1 MDHCLLSMFRNNV
14 FFLIYL
20 WYLLIISSRVINL
33 ICLASSV
40 RWGWLRNCFHIVL
53 DNVNTILCEKECNKL
68 LTSCLYHKNLTSVIF
83 FFVTQ
88 SILAIL
94 LSLTRNRIQKIL
106 MVYCSG
112 ILLRADNFIFYKCL
126 THISYSR
133 GGLCMNKSV
142 ISYFSKF
149 EHNNSL
155 ILQCGYIYYRLF

>member
-53 DNVNTILCEKECNKL
+53 DNVNTISCEKECNKL

-83 FFVTQ
+83 FFITQ
-88 SILAIL
+88 SILPIL
-94 LSLTRNRIQKIL
+94 LLLTRNRIHVNPNHIMFRNSL
-106 MVYCSG
+106 GGLIIS
-112 ILLRADNFIFYKCL
+112 LFINSLHIDYK
-126 THISYSR
+126 TISNR
-133 GGLCMNKSV
+133 DLCMNKSV
-142 ISYFSKF
+142 SSYFSKF
-149 EHNNSL
+149 EHNDSL
-155 ILQCGYIYYRLF
+155 ILQCG

>member
-94 LSLTRNRIQKIL
+94 LSLTRNRIHKNPNRI
-106 MVYCSG
+106 MF
-112 ILLRADNFIFYKCL
+112 R
-126 THISYSR
+126 
-133 GGLCMNKSV
+133 
-142 ISYFSKF
+142 
-149 EHNNSL
+149 NSL
-155 ILQCGYIYYRLF
+155 GELIISFFISNWYIDYIYIDVWIKL